1 MAKAADAP
9 PRPRNYPYRDGS
21 IIKLDYYSED
31 REEYEPD
38 ANNTAEHA
46 RKSIPLSLKVVR
58 TLATTFSCVLL
69 VKPTSSSRNG
79 AHAARLLKSKRPP
92 PKSQMILK
100 LCDRRFSKGLR
111 DDYEAAEWAPD
122 IEAAYV
128 AFQNL
133 PDDQRPEIRVA
144 DDFEGDSWHDGDDSG
159 NKSTGCDSDE
169 SGDEQDGGYKLTRR
183 VSNEHWPAGHREAYL
198 QKWCDKLYA
207 QELEVYR
214 NLADVQGE
222 KIPILYGTVSVRDKT
237 RRSQRIEQVQGL
249 LMEYKNPSF
258 PLRDIPERIPNR
270 DLWHDIGK
278 ASVKLVQEIGD
289 MGVLNRDIRLDNIL
303 VVPVQDRASPNSSWE
318 LIPSFRQ
325 LELEGETE
333 SFKVF
338 MIDFGI
344 ARIQGEDETDE
355 EFRKARR
362 SQDEEGAIGYVLE
375 QYLMRNAGGEKPFKF
390 NHSRRLERPWDDDEA
405 DI

>member
-1 MAKAADAP
+1 MAKAADAS

-21 IIKLDYYSED
+21 IIKLDYCPED
-31 REEYEPD
+31 PEESEPD
-38 ANNTAEHA
+38 TNNAVEHT
-46 RKSIPLSLKVVR
+46 KKPIPLSLKVVR
-58 TLATTFSCVLL
+58 TLATTFSC
-69 VKPTSSSRNG
+69 
-79 AHAARLLKSKRPP
+79 
-92 PKSQMILK
+92 SQMILK
-100 LCDRRFSKGLR
+100 LCDRRFSRGLR
-111 DDYEAAEWAPD
+111 DDYEATEWTPD

-133 PDDQRPEIRVA
+133 PDDQRPEIR
-144 DDFEGDSWHDGDDSG
+144 
-159 NKSTGCDSDE
+159 
-169 SGDEQDGGYKLTRR
+169 LTRR

-237 RRSQRIEQVQGL
+237 RRSQKIEQVQGL

-303 VVPVQDRASPNSSWE
+303 V
-318 LIPSFRQ
+318 
-325 LELEGETE
+325 LELEGEME

-344 ARIQGEDETDE
+344 ARTQGENETDE

-375 QYLMRNAGGEKPFKF
+375 QYLMRNAGGDKPFKF